1 MISAR
6 YIQELLNNSLQFYSI
21 NECEEI
27 KELLYTLA
35 EIEIESIPTIY
46 FSNNLNSLTNS
57 KAA

>member
-6 YIQELLNNSLQFYSI
+6 HIQELLNNPSKVYTI
-21 NECEEI
+21 TECEEI

-35 EIEIESIPTIY
+35 EIEIESISTSY
-46 FSNNLNSLTNS
+46 FCNNL